1 MPACKRTYRQIRRS
15 GDIGESGCVVA
26 EAEGAFGTD
35 VNSCA
40 WIGFYIKNHKMTGPV
55 MFGHEF
61 GVSQGKADG
70 YVASGI
76 VGAHFAG
83 TDYVAF
89 ETSVENRPFFI
100 AYDKLVV

>member
-1 MPACKRTYRQIRRS
+1 
-15 GDIGESGCVVA
+15 
-26 EAEGAFGTD
+26 
-35 VNSCA
+35 
-40 WIGFYIKNHKMTGPV
+40 MTGPV